1 MVQRGEGHPSRS
13 TKKLVANVPHDEAPK
28 VPWEHVSLFTK
39 NSKWISEVW
48 GDMVH
53 ECDKQIEKSAR
64 RRQIHEVGQI
74 FVTNLAF
81 MLTSWSVAHT
91 HPRDD
96 SSAYPKGIMNND
108 TQIGPVL
115 HVLVTLHFDRYGIE
129 IMFDSMVNDVTEF
142 LLSSTKALKSTS
154 QSLLWTTRSQ
164 CTMMKSSEAQIGL
177 SR

>member
-1 MVQRGEGHPSRS
+1 
-13 TKKLVANVPHDEAPK
+13 
-28 VPWEHVSLFTK
+28 
-39 NSKWISEVW
+39 
-48 GDMVH
+48 
-53 ECDKQIEKSAR
+53 
-64 RRQIHEVGQI
+64 
-74 FVTNLAF
+74 
-81 MLTSWSVAHT
+81 
-91 HPRDD
+91 
-96 SSAYPKGIMNND
+96 MNND

-164 CTMMKSSEAQIGL
+164 CTKMKSSEAQIGL